1 MESTGRSAAIETS
14 IARRRTGPGRV
25 GESAVPPAR
34 AHQSWQGT
42 IKRGFD
48 VLGSALLILL
58 FSPVL
63 LAAAIAVKL
72 SSRGP
77 VFYLAERVARGGRG
91 RFRMLKFRSMRPAAP
106 GEIEMQSAGV
116 LLKSANHPRITFVGR
131 ILRKT
136 SIDELPQ
143 LFNVLLGD
151 MSLVG
156 PRPLIPALLSGLSPS
171 EQELRA
177 QVRPGITGLFQ
188 LRDRVH
194 GETALT
200 MIGHDLEY
208 VENFSLWL
216 DFVIL
221 ARTIPA
227 VVTGRGAV

>member
-1 MESTGRSAAIETS
+1 MESS
-14 IARRRTGPGRV
+14 ISRRRSSPGISGDHAPTSRQ
-25 GESAVPPAR
+25 
-34 AHQSWQGT
+34 AHKTWQGAV
-42 IKRGFD
+42 KRGFD

-58 FSPVL
+58 LSPVL
-63 LAAAIAVKL
+63 LVAAIAVKL
-72 SSRGP
+72 SSPGP
-77 VFYLAERVARGGRG
+77 VLYFAERVARGGHS
-91 RFRMLKFRSMRPAAP
+91 RFQMLKFRSMRRAAP

-156 PRPLIPALLSGLSPS
+156 PRPLIPALLSGLSPR
-171 EQELRA
+171 EQELRS

-216 DFVIL
+216 DFMIL

-227 VVTGRGAV
+227 VLTGRGAI

>member
-1 MESTGRSAAIETS
+1 
-14 IARRRTGPGRV
+14 
-25 GESAVPPAR
+25 
-34 AHQSWQGT
+34 
-42 IKRGFD
+42 
-48 VLGSALLILL
+48 
-58 FSPVL
+58 
-63 LAAAIAVKL
+63 
-72 SSRGP
+72 
-77 VFYLAERVARGGRG
+77 
-91 RFRMLKFRSMRPAAP
+91 MLKFRSMRRAAP

-156 PRPLIPALLSGLSPS
+156 PRPLIPALLSGLSPR
-171 EQELRA
+171 EQELRS

-216 DFVIL
+216 DFMIL

-227 VVTGRGAV
+227 VLTGRGAI